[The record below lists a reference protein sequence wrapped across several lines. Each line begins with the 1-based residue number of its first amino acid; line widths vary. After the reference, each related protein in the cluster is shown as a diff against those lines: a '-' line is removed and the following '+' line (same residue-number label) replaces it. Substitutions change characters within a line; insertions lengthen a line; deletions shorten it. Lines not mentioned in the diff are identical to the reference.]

1 MTTDYLFFTAINIL
15 AAWSAYI
22 ILSAGSLSLANGAFM
37 AMGAYFSSI
46 MTLNLGFPLIVATL
60 LAGALTAVV
69 GLALAFPA
77 LRVRGVYFIL
87 LTVGITFI
95 VQTVIQNTD
104 RFGGVRGISGMT
116 GAELWHV
123 LALVVATG
131 LGLAWLSQS
140 HLQRLLDA
148 TREDDEVAQALGV
161 NTVYLKVITFVMG
174 ALLASFAGTLYAHYV
189 IFINPDNFGIN
200 LSLFISLYVVLGGVN
215 NLWGP
220 LVGAVLITLLPEMI
234 RGLAEWR
241 SLVFGGAIVI
251 LLLVRSEGLL
261 SFRTLTIRAKGRTDA
276 RSRQGLT

>member
-1 MTTDYLFFTAINIL
+1 
-15 AAWSAYI
+15 
-22 ILSAGSLSLANGAFM
+22 
-37 AMGAYFSSI
+37 
-46 MTLNLGFPLIVATL
+46 MTLNWGFPLIVATL
-60 LAGALTAVV
+60 LAGTLTAVV